1 MNSDRELDRLKA
13 ELPKS
18 IEPPRDM
25 WPQIADRI
33 SRGKVV
39 AGEFGRPAAQPLW
52 RRPAWLAAAAAV
64 ALVVTT
70 SAVTTVVLRNRL
82 PAGAAIPTPRG
93 LVQDFASVETE
104 YLSAS
109 SEILRAVHAGQV
121 QLSPATIAVL
131 EKNLLVIDDALRESR
146 EALARDPAN
155 SALREM
161 VLASYRQKLDLLRR
175 VTAGPVEL

>member
-1 MNSDRELDRLKA
+1 MNSDKELDRLKA

-18 IEPPRDM
+18 IEPARDL

-39 AGEFGRPAAQPLW
+39 AGEFGRPSAPLVW
-52 RRPAWLAAAAAV
+52 RRPAMLAAAAV
-64 ALVVTT
+64 VLVVMT

-82 PAGAAIPTPRG
+82 PAGAAIPT
-93 LVQDFASVETE
+93 DFANVETE
-104 YLSAS
+104 YLSATN
-109 SEILRAVHAGQV
+109 EILRAVHAGEV
-121 QLSPATIAVL
+121 RLSPATVAVL

-161 VLASYRQKLDLLRR
+161 VLTSYRHKLDLLRR
-175 VTAGPVEL
+175 VAAGSVEL